1 MTTPSQPEFGA
12 DSASGSRLVGSNDL
26 QQAINALTTAVKA
39 NTAALQASGSNRPG
53 GTAIPFGST
62 GQTFTSGSFPKM
74 SPASAGFGGGRSNAT
89 TGGGGG
95 GTPGTFSGA
104 MNNPAGTLQA
114 AGGAALQGAGQ
125 MMTQAPQYANQIT
138 MNQYAA
144 MSTLGMGGGT
154 NLKQGFSAMYRQA
167 FGNYNSNLNAIAT
180 NPADAAQMYSNLQG
194 IGASPYVMGTALGR
208 AGFGATAGFG
218 YSNPTL
224 GGAGASQAAAQ
235 LYSGQTSML
244 FRQLGYGATP
254 RAPGGQGNPMA
265 MGGVMQSILQRAYG
279 RGSVNQ
285 NTLNAGL
292 ANNGKLRLN
301 LQALGLD
308 PSTMGPA
315 LQMYNKMFSQ
325 GASASTAQT
334 LLNDAAHNQN
344 YNGQSAQKILS
355 QRYGIATSD
364 LQKLKDTQAV
374 KTGTTSGE
382 MGGFDSAISAATTSL
397 QKFDMVLNS
406 ILKVTGLGNV
416 LGSAHG
422 FSGTMSAVGGA
433 VGSLLGKGVGMLTRF
448 GGAGG
453 ASVGTTGHG
462 TPGQTTGSKPSG
474 AVATAIKDAES
485 QVGRPYVWGGD
496 NPAVGFDCSGLV
508 EWAYG
513 QAGIKLPRTSQEQWA
528 ALKGRSVPL
537 DKVMAGDILFSAGSD
552 GSPNNPGHEAMA
564 ISSSQIV
571 EAPYTGA
578 NIRIRALN
586 KGEWSHAGR
595 PTGNMN
601 AGGGGT
607 SGSNAKSAPST
618 GVGHGNA
625 GLGLAVGNYGSSDEL
640 ANTAAALLGGISG
653 GSGGMGSIGNGQGST
668 GKSGGKGGNMNVSTA
683 GGGSIAANRALGQKL
698 AKQMYGWV
706 GPEWAALDKLWG
718 TYESGWRNNA
728 QNPGSSAYG
737 IAQFLDSTWQG
748 YGPKTSN
755 AGLQIKYGLEY
766 VHDRYK
772 DPIHALQFE
781 LSHNPHWYDGG
792 TKNAAAGYALLG
804 ERGPELVKLGGG
816 QQVMNASKTADMLKG
831 SHAKPGATPW
841 DSRTAQDLFLAAV
854 PQNHRSGGAG
864 RVAQVNLNM
873 PAGAIVVH
881 ANGTATDVSNAVRQI
896 MAGIREAMAEDD
908 MIAKIQQGV
917 MG

>member
-1 MTTPSQPEFGA
+1 
-12 DSASGSRLVGSNDL
+12 
-26 QQAINALTTAVKA
+26 
-39 NTAALQASGSNRPG
+39 
-53 GTAIPFGST
+53 
-62 GQTFTSGSFPKM
+62 
-74 SPASAGFGGGRSNAT
+74 
-89 TGGGGG
+89 
-95 GTPGTFSGA
+95 
-104 MNNPAGTLQA
+104 
-114 AGGAALQGAGQ
+114 
-125 MMTQAPQYANQIT
+125 
-138 MNQYAA
+138 
-144 MSTLGMGGGT
+144 
-154 NLKQGFSAMYRQA
+154 
-167 FGNYNSNLNAIAT
+167 
-180 NPADAAQMYSNLQG
+180 
-194 IGASPYVMGTALGR
+194 MGTALGR

-224 GGAGASQAAAQ
+224 GGAAASQAAAQ

-254 RAPGGQGNPMA
+254 RAPGGVGNPMA

-285 NTLNAGL
+285 TTLNAGL

-308 PSTMGPA
+308 PNTMGPA

-325 GASASTAQT
+325 GASAGTAQT
-334 LLNDAAHNQN
+334 LLNDAAHNAN

-382 MGGFDSAISAATTSL
+382 MGGFDSAISQATTSL

-406 ILKVTGLGNV
+406 ILKVTGLGSV
-416 LGSAHG
+416 LGASHG

-433 VGSLLGKGVGMLTRF
+433 LGGMVNKGIGMLTRF

-453 ASVGTTGHG
+453 AAPGGTGGHG
-462 TPGQTTGSKPSG
+462 TPGSTSSKPSG
-474 AVATAIKDAES
+474 AAATAIKDAEG
-485 QVGRPYVWGGD
+485 QLGRPYVWGGD

-528 ALKGRSVPL
+528 ALKGRSVSM
-537 DKVMAGDILFSAGSD
+537 DKIMAGDILFSAGSD

-564 ISSSQIV
+564 ISGSQII

-586 KGEWSHAGR
+586 KGEWSHAAR
-595 PTGNMN
+595 PSGSMN
-601 AGGGGT
+601 ASGGGGGT
-607 SGSNAKSAPST
+607 SGSNGKGNSSS
-618 GVGHGNA
+618 GVGKGNS
-625 GLGLAVGNYGSSDEL
+625 GLGLAVGDYGSSEEV
-640 ANTAAALLGGISG
+640 ANVAAALLGGASG
-653 GSGGMGSIGNGQGST
+653 GGGYTGFANIGNGQGRGS
-668 GKSGGKGGNMNVSTA
+668 GKGNLNVSTA
-683 GGGSIAANRALGQKL
+683 GGGNARANRALGQKL
-698 AKQMYGWV
+698 AKEMYGWT
-706 GPEWAALDKLWG
+706 GPEWNALDKLWG
-718 TYESGWRNNA
+718 TYESGWRNDA
-728 QNPGSSAYG
+728 QNPGSTAFG
-737 IAQFLDSTWQG
+737 IAQFLDSTWRP
-748 YGPKTSN
+748 YGSKTSN

-781 LSHNPHWYDGG
+781 LSHTPHWYDGG
-792 TKNAAAGYALLG
+792 TRNSAPGLALVG

-816 QQVMNASKTADMLKG
+816 QQVMNASKTADILKG
-831 SHAKPGATPW
+831 SHAKPGQTPW
-841 DSRTAQDLFLAAV
+841 DSQTARDLFLSPAA
-854 PQNHRSGGAG
+854 QNNHHRAG
-864 RVAQVNLNM
+864 KAEVNLNM
-873 PAGAIVVH
+873 PAGAIVIH
-881 ANGTATDVSNAVRQI
+881 TQGSPSDVSNAVRQI
-896 MAGIREAMAEDD
+896 MAGIRDAMVEDD
-908 MIAKIQQGV
+908 MIQKIQQGV